1 MKKFWLKCLLL
12 ALMTQGLYA
21 ADTVNKIPEDPNGR
35 LASVLYDNSG
45 RAIATDSSGRLVS
58 SAIGSSV
65 YVTTGTIFVIN
76 LNEITSIVA
85 RSTDVTKLNADLYS
99 YLFDVARSTQMVIA
113 NQNLLDIYQRL
124 KQVVI
129 SSGVITVD
137 NLIKDV
143 IVSSGHIIVDSGTI
157 VNTDTRFA
165 AVSVSSSNSGL
176 ITGLT
181 SASIVISDK
190 LYKGS
195 LMFSNVSDVGAYIEI
210 TNSIGSGSDYMK
222 DGDSLPIEMYFPT
235 AITFYLKNLPV
246 SSTVQYRFETVK

>member
-21 ADTVNKIPEDPNGR
+21 ADKVNKIPEDPNGR
-35 LASVLYDNSG
+35 MASVLYDNSG

-65 YVTTGTIFVIN
+65 YVTT
-76 LNEITSIVA
+76 
-85 RSTDVTKLNADLYS
+85 
-99 YLFDVARSTQMVIA
+99 
-113 NQNLLDIYQRL
+113 
-124 KQVVI
+124 
-129 SSGVITVD
+129 
-137 NLIKDV
+137 
-143 IVSSGHIIVDSGTI
+143 GTI

-190 LYKGS
+190 LYNGS